1 MFFTFQACNVTK
13 SGTKLY
19 SSPKVSCTVDKML
32 NLRGIPFGKA
42 GLGFEFDTRSKEVDC
57 INDNGLELAPDKL
70 NIKAG

>member
-1 MFFTFQACNVTK
+1 MFFTFQACNVPK

-19 SSPKVSCTVDKML
+19 SSPKML

-42 GLGFEFDTRSKEVDC
+42 GLGFKFDTRSKEVDC